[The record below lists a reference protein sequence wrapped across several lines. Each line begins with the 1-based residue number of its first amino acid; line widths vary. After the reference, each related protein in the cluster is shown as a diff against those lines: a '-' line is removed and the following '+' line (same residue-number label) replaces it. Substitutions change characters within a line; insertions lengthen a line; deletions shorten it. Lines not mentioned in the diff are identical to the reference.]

1 MTRVRRLGLVAI
13 ASVVAICGWLAMA
26 SPASA
31 HNVLRSTSPAD
42 RSTVSRVPAQVVLT
56 FDEPAL
62 AMGTAM
68 IVTGPTGQ
76 VQTGSA
82 RLVDNTVAQSI
93 GPDAAAG
100 TYTVQWRVTS
110 ADGHPIS
117 GSFGFTAENAGG
129 GTAPPTA
136 GSSGGTSSPGSVP
149 SAPARGVPGWLWP
162 AIAVMLLL
170 SALASTL
177 VARRRRPRP
186 GRPGAR

>member
-1 MTRVRRLGLVAI
+1 VLLVIAVLVAL
-13 ASVVAICGWLAMA
+13 GGQLAMA
-26 SPASA
+26 STASA

-42 RSTVSRVPAQVVLT
+42 ASTVDRVPPEVVLT

-68 IVTGPTGQ
+68 IVTGPAGE
-76 VQTGSA
+76 VQTGPA

-93 GPDAAAG
+93 GPDAPAG

-117 GSFGFTAENAGG
+117 GTFGFTAVKAGG
-129 GTAPPTA
+129 GSAAPTTGP
-136 GSSGGTSSPGSVP
+136 SSGTSSPASVP
-149 SAPARGVPGWLWP
+149 SAPAGGVPGWLWP
-162 AIAVMLLL
+162 VIAVMLLL

-177 VARRRRPRP
+177 IARRRRR
-186 GRPGAR
+186 R